1 MNEHTLRVLEY
12 DKVKSIVAAYAA
24 SEAGRDMVAR
34 FYPAEDAPTVET
46 LLRETRECTLVLQ
59 SGESPPLDGIPDI
72 RLAVEKLGVTG
83 AMLSPVDLLNTAT
96 TLGAGRRVKGFFRRF
111 DGKGTPARP
120 AVPLLCALA
129 AGIEPLNH
137 IEEAVLAAID
147 ERAEVK
153 DSASPLLRKVRK
165 QVVRMREDILSR
177 MSGILQDSGFQK
189 VIQEPVITVRD
200 DRYVLPLKP
209 NFRASI
215 KGVVHGQSG
224 SRATLFVEPLEV
236 LEQNNRLAELR
247 MEEREE
253 VERILRELTA
263 LLSQEAGKIE
273 ETVFAL
279 ARIDAIC
286 ARARFGIEYGG
297 TVSEISQGRNLRLRA
312 AGHPLLVGKSKAAAN
327 HAGITPN
334 DIILEGDLRALI
346 LSGPNAGGKTVI
358 LKTIGVLCLMA
369 QSGMPITAAEG
380 SELPCFGSV
389 FADIGD
395 EQSLEQDLSTF
406 SSHVSQIAEIL
417 RQADRNSL
425 ILLDELGSGTDPGE
439 GAGLGAAVLESLIER
454 GCFSVVTTHHNA
466 LKLFGSQT
474 SGAVNAAME
483 FDPQT
488 LKPTYRLM
496 PGRPGR
502 SYGLDMAARLGI
514 PDEVVRKARARLD
527 EDDARLDQLLQ
538 QVEENSRLLASERQD
553 LDRELTAAR
562 TVRGEADEAL
572 RAARDEARVVRSKAK
587 TEAREVLAT
596 LKLKLREISRA
607 SSLEQAEIKK
617 ISVEVE
623 ALAGK
628 LEPDAS
634 GEKPAAAVFAQDIH
648 AGDTVRIARL
658 NKTGLV
664 LATHRGML
672 ELEVGGKKIKLQ
684 AAEVVPTGAAS
695 RPRTAAT
702 VSGWGAEL
710 HEEDGASDR
719 LNLIGLR
726 VVEGLAEVDRF
737 IDRAGLSGFSAVTII
752 HGLGTGALKTA
763 VTDFLK
769 NHPLIASIRPG
780 EPAEGGA
787 GVTVAELKK

>member
-12 DKVKSIVAAYAA
+12 DKVKSIIAAYAA
-24 SEAGRDMVAR
+24 SEAGRDIVAR
-34 FYPAEDAPTVET
+34 FSPAEDAPTVET
-46 LLRETRECTLVLQ
+46 LLRETAECTLILQ
-59 SGESPPLDGIPDI
+59 IGESPPLDGIPDI
-72 RLAVEKLGVTG
+72 RQAVEKLGVSG
-83 AMLSPVDLLNTAT
+83 AILSPADLLNTAT

-111 DGKGTPARP
+111 DGKGTQARP
-120 AVPLLCALA
+120 AVPLLSALA
-129 AGIEPLNH
+129 AGIEPLNY
-137 IEEAVLAAID
+137 IEGAVLAAID
-147 ERAEVK
+147 EKAEVK
-153 DSASPLLRKVRK
+153 DSASPLLRKLRK
-165 QVVRMREDILSR
+165 QVVRVREDILAR
-177 MSGILQDSGFQK
+177 MSSILQDSGFQK
-189 VIQEPVITVRD
+189 VIQEPVVTVRD

-209 NFRASI
+209 NFRTSI

-224 SRATLFVEPLEV
+224 SRATLFVEPLDV

-253 VERILRELTA
+253 VERILRDLTA
-263 LLSQEAGKIE
+263 LLSQEARRIE
-273 ETVFAL
+273 ETVFVL
-279 ARIDAIC
+279 AKIDAIY
-286 ARARFGIEYGG
+286 ARARFCIEYGG
-297 TVSEISQGRNLRLRA
+297 TVPEISQGRNIRLRA
-312 AGHPLLVGKSKAAAN
+312 ARHPLLVGKSKAAPN

-358 LKTIGVLCLMA
+358 LKTIGILCLMA

-380 SELPCFGSV
+380 SELPCFGSI

-425 ILLDELGSGTDPGE
+425 VLLDELGSGTDPGE
-439 GAGLGAAVLESLIER
+439 GAGLGAAVLESLIDR

-496 PGRPGR
+496 PNRPGR
-502 SYGLDMAARLGI
+502 SYGLDMAARLGV

-538 QVEENSRLLASERQD
+538 QVEENSRVLASERQA
-553 LDRELTAAR
+553 LDRELAAAR
-562 TVRGEADEAL
+562 TDRGEADEAL
-572 RAARDEARVVRSKAK
+572 RSARGEARVIRSKAK
-587 TEAREVLAT
+587 AEAKEVLAS
-596 LKLKLREISRA
+596 LKQKLREISRA
-607 SSLEQAEIKK
+607 ASLEQTEIKK
-617 ISVEVE
+617 ISAEVG

-628 LEPDAS
+628 LDPDEF
-634 GEKPAAAVFAQDIH
+634 GEKPVATALAPDIH

-664 LATHRGML
+664 LAAHRGML
-672 ELEVGGKKIKLQ
+672 ELEVSGKKIKLS
-684 AAEVVPTGAAS
+684 AAEVLPAESAS
-695 RPRTAAT
+695 RPQASAAI
-702 VSGWGAEL
+702 SGWGAEL
-710 HEEDGASDR
+710 HEEDASDR

-726 VVEGLAEVDRF
+726 VAEGLAEVDRF
-737 IDRAGLSGFSAVTII
+737 IDRAELSGLSAVTII

>member
-12 DKVKSIVAAYAA
+12 DKVKSIIAAYAA
-24 SEAGRDMVAR
+24 SEAGRAAVAKL
-34 FYPAEDAPTVET
+34 YPAEDVSTVET
-46 LLRETRECTLVLQ
+46 LLRETRECTMILQ
-59 SGESPPLDGIPDI
+59 SGECPPLDGIPDI
-72 RLAVEKLGVTG
+72 RQAVEKLGVTG
-83 AMLSPVDLLNTAT
+83 TMLSPADLLNTT
-96 TLGAGRRVKGFFRRF
+96 IMLGAGRRVKSFFRRF
-111 DGKGTPARP
+111 DGKGTPTRP
-120 AVPLLCALA
+120 VAPLLCALA
-129 AGIEPLNH
+129 AGIEPLKH

-147 ERAEVK
+147 DKAEVK
-153 DSASPLLRKVRK
+153 DSASPVLRKIRK
-165 QVVRMREDILSR
+165 QIARMREDILDR
-177 MSGILQDSGFQK
+177 MSGILQDISFQR
-189 VIQEPVITVRD
+189 VIQEAVVTIRD

-209 NFRASI
+209 NFRTSI

-224 SRATLFVEPLEV
+224 SRATLFVEPLDV

-253 VERILRELTA
+253 VERILRELTS
-263 LLSQEAGKIE
+263 LLSQDARRIE
-273 ETVFAL
+273 ETAGVL
-279 ARIDAIC
+279 AKIDAIY
-286 ARARFGIEYGG
+286 ARARFCIEYGG
-297 TVSEISQGRNLRLRA
+297 TVPEILQVRNIRLRA
-312 AGHPLLVGKSKAAAN
+312 ARHPLLVGKSKAAAN
-327 HAGITPN
+327 QDGVTPN

-358 LKTIGVLCLMA
+358 LKTIGILCLMA

-380 SELPCFGSV
+380 SELPCFGSI

-417 RQADRNSL
+417 RQADSKSL
-425 ILLDELGSGTDPGE
+425 VLLDELGSGTDPGE
-439 GAGLGAAVLESLIER
+439 GAGLGAAVLESLIEL

-483 FDPQT
+483 FDLQR

-502 SYGLDMAARLGI
+502 SYGLDMAARLGV

-527 EDDARLDQLLQ
+527 EDDARLDQLLK
-538 QVEENSRLLASERQD
+538 QVEENSRHLASERQS
-553 LDRELTAAR
+553 LDQALVAAR
-562 TVRGEADEAL
+562 TERGEADEAL
-572 RAARDEARVVRSKAK
+572 RAAREEARAVRSKAK
-587 TEAREVLAT
+587 MDAKEVLAT
-596 LKLKLREISRA
+596 LKQKLREISRA
-607 SSLEQAEIKK
+607 SLLEQAEIKK
-617 ISVEVE
+617 VSAEVE
-623 ALAGK
+623 ALARK

-634 GEKPAAAVFAQDIH
+634 GEQPVAAAFVPDIH

-664 LATHRGML
+664 LAAHRGML
-672 ELEVGGKKIKLQ
+672 ELEVGGKKIKLS
-684 AAEVVPTGAAS
+684 AAEVMPAESAS
-695 RPRTAAT
+695 RPKAPVTI
-702 VSGWGAEL
+702 SGWGTDL

-719 LNLIGLR
+719 LNIIGLR
-726 VVEGLAEVDRF
+726 VAEGLAEVDRF
-737 IDRAGLSGFSAVTII
+737 IDRVGLSGLSAVTII

-787 GVTVAELKK
+787 GVTVAELRK